1 LVALAQT
8 HTSPSIERSVLLRMG
23 FNSLQAKALVERIT
37 QERLLS
43 KGAGNVVYQLARL
56 KNIDILQAGEEL
68 IKGNYWEEV
77 ENLFKGGS
85 VDETSTK

>member
-1 LVALAQT
+1 
-8 HTSPSIERSVLLRMG
+8 G
-23 FNSLQAKALVERIT
+23 FNSLQAKALVERIS

-43 KGAGNVVYQLARL
+43 KGAGNVVYQLANL

-85 VDETSTK
+85 TDETSTK